1 MISESQIN
9 KSNKNIVKLKQVKEY
24 FNNILTTFLSNIK
37 LNCNNINSLDYL
49 DSNLKIF
56 ENEVNNIIYDLEK
69 INKNKDKEIENK
81 KVNKEIENKKVNK
94 EIKFKH
100 KWTKRDMIYAFY
112 IWKKYNKKLP
122 QNKTRWIM
130 KQLKKDEINN
140 ISINSFKMTLSNF
153 DYLNGIGNLSN
164 TSKLQRKLFY
174 ELEMNKNED
183 IITLNPLNQKFI
195 KLTSENSSNYIGY
208 PILFVSRGEL
218 QFKKIKGTSNT
229 GKTINIEHSDLNNSL
244 EIVNRKAFVI
254 IKKSTEQEH
263 KVNENIITSIPSPTE
278 QEHKVKFVDF
288 NIKNSGNAKFT
299 GIFNNERIKNNNK
312 FNRFVIYWAYRYLY
326 DKNFDRLNSN
336 IKITMNKIQI
346 INKSGTSYK
355 NEYSDEYYVSNSST
369 KYIYKNIMN
378 IKNIAESKNIKFNLE
393 NVYVEYKEQ
402 EHKVNENIITPI
414 LSPTEQEHIV
424 EFENKDIYSGNDDI
438 IFPRGFT
445 KIQIIN
451 FMRKNGYKI
460 ATGYMSDQGQW
471 YLRSRNKDIG
481 YAINMGLRPDK
492 CNKVG
497 VVTIILI
504 NE

>member
-81 KVNKEIENKKVNK
+81 KVNKEIK
-94 EIKFKH
+94 IKH

-130 KQLKKDEINN
+130 KQLKKDEIND

-153 DYLNGIGNLSN
+153 NYLNGIGNLSN
-164 TSKLQRKLFY
+164 TSKLQRKIFY

-263 KVNENIITSIPSPTE
+263 KVNENIITSPTE
-278 QEHKVKFVDF
+278 QEHKVKFVDG
-288 NIKNSGNAKFT
+288 NIKNSCNAKFT
-299 GIFNNERIKNNNK
+299 GIFNNERIESNNR
-312 FNRFVIYWAYRYLY
+312 FNRLVIYWAYKYLFNE
-326 DKNFDRLNSN
+326 DFDRLNSN
-336 IKITMNKIQI
+336 IKTTVSKTKKESN
-346 INKSGTSYK
+346 YR
-355 NEYSDEYYVSNSST
+355 NEYSNKYYVSDSST
-369 KYIYKNIMN
+369 KCIYKNIMN